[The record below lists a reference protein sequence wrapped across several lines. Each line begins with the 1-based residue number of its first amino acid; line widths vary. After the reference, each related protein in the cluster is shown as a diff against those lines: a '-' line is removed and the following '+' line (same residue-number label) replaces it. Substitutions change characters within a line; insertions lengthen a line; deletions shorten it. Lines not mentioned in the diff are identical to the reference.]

1 MKDAHP
7 YELKNFSNIQNS
19 AIQNWIQ
26 KGYAYFFTLT
36 MSQVSSLFE
45 HLAIIVAIK

>member
-26 KGYAYFFTLT
+26 KGYAYFLGLGCTPDLKRACFY
-36 MSQVSSLFE
+36 FKR
-45 HLAIIVAIK
+45 AA